1 MKLDKKIC
9 VIGLGYIGLPS
20 AALLAS
26 RGYEVLGV
34 DTVQEIVDI
43 INSGNIH
50 IAEPELDI
58 FVRAAVQSGLLK
70 TDIKPSF
77 ADIFIIT
84 VPTPLNEGH
93 KPNISYIISAT
104 ESLVPY
110 LKAGNMVILEST
122 SPVGTTERVCEIL
135 EREGVDTGSLAIAY
149 CPERVLPGHIMKE
162 LVENDRIIGGITE
175 KAACEVKKF
184 YDTFIEGE
192 IFLTDAR
199 TAEMVKLVENS
210 FRDVNIAFA
219 NELSILCDRFKVD
232 VWELIRLANKHPRV
246 SVLSPGCGV
255 GGHCI
260 AIDPWFL
267 VDTGGD
273 EAELI
278 RAARVRNLYKTEW
291 VIEKIKNEIL
301 LFEREHK
308 KAPTVACM
316 GLSYK
321 ADIDDLR
328 ESPAL
333 FITKRLLNDN
343 YHILAVEPN
352 VQKIEDITIV
362 DYREA
367 VDKADILVFLVAHRE
382 FRDINVNY
390 KIVMDFCGVT
400 MG

>member
-1 MKLDKKIC
+1 
-9 VIGLGYIGLPS
+9 V
-20 AALLAS
+20 
-26 RGYEVLGV
+26 RG
-34 DTVQEIVDI
+34 
-43 INSGNIH
+43 
-50 IAEPELDI
+50 
-58 FVRAAVQSGLLK
+58 AVQSGLLK
-70 TDIKPSF
+70 TDTRPSS

-84 VPTPLNEGH
+84 VPTPISRGN
-93 KPNISYIISAT
+93 KPDVSYIISAT

-110 LKAGNMVILEST
+110 LKAGDMLILEST

-135 EREGVDTGSLAIAY
+135 EKEGIDTGSLHIAY
-149 CPERVLPGHIMKE
+149 CPERVLPGNIMKE

-175 KAACEVKKF
+175 KAAVEVKKF
-184 YDTFIEGE
+184 YETFVAGE

-219 NELSILCDRFKVD
+219 NELSILCDSFKVD
-232 VWELIRLANKHPRV
+232 LWELIRLANKHPRV
-246 SVLSPGCGV
+246 NVLNPGCGV

-267 VDTGGD
+267 IDAGGD

-278 RAARVRNLYKTEW
+278 RAARMRNLYKTEW
-291 VIEKIKNEIL
+291 VIEKIKNQIL

-308 KAPTVACM
+308 RAPKIACM

-321 ADIDDLR
+321 SDIDDLR

-333 FITKRLLNDN
+333 FITKRLLKDN
-343 YHILAVEPN
+343 HHIIAVEPN
-352 VQKIEDITIV
+352 VRKVGDIAIV

-367 VDKADILVFLVAHRE
+367 VERADIIVFLVAHRE
-382 FRDINVNY
+382 FRDLTLHD
-390 KIVMDFCGVT
+390 KIVLDFCGVT
-400 MG
+400 ER